1 MGKEDTLCFQ
11 VVKIVSEN
19 LNTFEGR
26 DVVEIV
32 TGVAPNG
39 AEWEKRAEV

>member
-1 MGKEDTLCFQ
+1 MGKEDPLRFQ

-19 LNTFEGR
+19 LTTFEGR
-26 DVVEIV
+26 DVVETI